1 MAPAARMLRARVLVS
16 LAVLLGLSGCAGLG
30 PLDEKERARI
40 RVVAPVAA
48 RFPPKIDFRLP
59 PGKGE
64 TAALAGVDS
73 ALRAG
78 QVCLYTGPFLAACLA
93 AFGAALTPS
102 TEKLEL
108 SAVERVHTEFRASDV
123 QQFLAQ
129 RYSERVTRLTSLTV
143 DPGAT
148 NHGPKSPEDIPSY
161 GSVVLGENTVVAEVV
176 VSWMNG
182 SLEKDGEVWWLNI
195 SLQARMRLV
204 RPTDG
209 TTLST
214 RVYRVHRRGRPLQD
228 YQQGGARPLQAI
240 TGAIDAAATLMVD
253 DAFLLHSAGDVPEL
267 AVTPLE
273 PLRGT
278 WSHFPQ
284 RLETISPKFRWKPF
298 PEPQHLEIAP
308 WLRTARNLVYDLWVV
323 GGDDDR
329 IVEGLT
335 TTEHVLER
343 PLLPCMYYSW
353 AVRARFDTE
362 AGPRA
367 VEWSK
372 AGQPRIAQPI
382 PVLLET
388 WSGASMRTPCPTE
401 TNENRSRDGK

>member
-1 MAPAARMLRARVLVS
+1 
-16 LAVLLGLSGCAGLG
+16 VLLGLSGCAGLG

-93 AFGAALTPS
+93 AFGAAGAALGAALTPS

-267 AVTPLE
+267 AQS
-273 PLRGT
+273 LR
-278 WSHFPQ
+278 WSPCGA
-284 RLETISPKFRWKPF
+284 RGRISLK
-298 PEPQHLEIAP
+298 
-308 WLRTARNLVYDLWVV
+308 
-323 GGDDDR
+323 G
-329 IVEGLT
+329 
-335 TTEHVLER
+335 
-343 PLLPCMYYSW
+343 
-353 AVRARFDTE
+353 
-362 AGPRA
+362 
-367 VEWSK
+367 SK
-372 AGQPRIAQPI
+372 RYRRSSDG
-382 PVLLET
+382 
-388 WSGASMRTPCPTE
+388 
-401 TNENRSRDGK
+401 NRSRNHNTSKSRRGFAPQGIWFMTCGLSVVMMTESWKVSRRPSTCSSGRCCPACIIPGRCGRALIPKPAREPSNGARPGSCELPSQSPYS